1 MIKKL
6 AALVGAG
13 LAMSASAYTL
23 QPIGTS
29 TLVKWNSLATLTST
43 SGFPVDRTIRYAII
57 DNTTTFF
64 AAEMETIREGFRQY
78 SALFSAVNNIDN
90 RILFQKTSNPDLAQ
104 IKVVKVNAGGA
115 TGAGCAVVNGQENC
129 TIYIT
134 NANSIRYWL
143 GRSLGIAVDGSVLSN
158 VLGRPSGCDVPF
170 SVADLTNVMNAYSSL
185 NLNLNGTSVT
195 VPVFQANYSDAS
207 LGSEIVVGWSTLRSR
222 LASSSTQV
230 AMSGVFKTVA
240 TIPLSNSMW
249 YTIGF
254 PVYQYQMN
262 YGTQAFYSW
271 YPYQNTQWGSCLSC
285 INGYDASPVLGAG
298 VDPYPGLS
306 PVSVPATPYVVMAAD
321 PAKGYLHGGQFG
333 TTFDPNSGTI
343 PSQYTTPLYFSSQGL
358 NFVASTRPIADR
370 PYRLGGY
377 AFAVE

>member
-1 MIKKL
+1 MINKL

-23 QPIGTS
+23 QPINTATLAKWSSLS
-29 TLVKWNSLATLTST
+29 TLTTS
-43 SGFPVDRTIRYAII
+43 SGFPIDRTIRYAVI
-57 DNTTTFF
+57 DNTTTFL
-64 AAEMETIREGFRQY
+64 AGESETIREGFRQY
-78 SALFSAVNNIDN
+78 SALFSGVNNINN
-90 RILFQKTSNPDLAQ
+90 RILFQKTSNPELAQ
-104 IKVVKVNAGGA
+104 IKVVKVDLGGA
-115 TGAGCAVVNGQENC
+115 TGAGCAVVNGVENC

-134 NANSIRYWL
+134 NANSIRFWL
-143 GRSLGIAVDGSVLSN
+143 GRSLGIAVDGSILSN

-170 SVADLTNVMNAYSSL
+170 SVADLTNVMNAYPSL
-185 NLNLNGTSVT
+185 NLNLNGTGAT
-195 VPVFQANYSDAS
+195 APVFLANYSDAS
-207 LGSEIVVGWSTLRSR
+207 LGAEVVVGWSTLRSR

-230 AMSGVFKTVA
+230 PMSGVFKTVA
-240 TIPLSNSMW
+240 AIPLSNSMW

-254 PVYQYQMN
+254 PIYQYQMN
-262 YGTQAFYSW
+262 YGTQAYYSW
-271 YPYQNTQWGSCLSC
+271 YPYLNGQWGYYLSG

-306 PVSVPATPYVVMAAD
+306 PVSVPATPYVLFAAD

-333 TTFDPNSGTI
+333 ATSDPNSGTI
-343 PSQYTTPLYFSSQGL
+343 PSQYTTPLYFSAQGL
-358 NFVASTRPIADR
+358 SFVVTTRPIADR